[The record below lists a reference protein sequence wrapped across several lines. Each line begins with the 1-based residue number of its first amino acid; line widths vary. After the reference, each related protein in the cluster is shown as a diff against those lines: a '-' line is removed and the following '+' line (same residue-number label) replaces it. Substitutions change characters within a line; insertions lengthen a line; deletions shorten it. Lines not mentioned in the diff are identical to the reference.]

1 MQSVNGRL
9 GREGVQESR
18 TRERLSTP
26 EESNFLLKKKNT
38 QRAGKHTGLKKKR
51 RKKRHFNYG
60 CAVHTSYVD
69 IIATSVSERL
79 ERQRH
84 ASQDS

>member
-26 EESNFLLKKKNT
+26 EESNFLLKKKT
-38 QRAGKHTGLKKKR
+38 HRERESIPA
-51 RKKRHFNYG
+51 RKKREEKKDTLITVVLFTHLM
-60 CAVHTSYVD
+60 S
-69 IIATSVSERL
+69 I
-79 ERQRH
+79 
-84 ASQDS
+84 